1 MASPDNRR
9 MDGPV
14 RAIMTAIRDIRDTDG
29 LIDPVPEHI
38 SMAEKTCLITGANS
52 GLGYAIAE
60 DLARRGAR
68 LILACRSDIPEAADD
83 LIHVSGNQNITME
96 YVDLLD
102 LRSVDALC
110 DRLVAAGTKLDRLIL
125 NAGLMAPRAEPSAQ
139 GFEKMLAVH
148 FLANQRLATRL
159 VELGVIA
166 RTTEPTRPRIIAVSS
181 ESHRSA
187 PPIDFEEL
195 GKLIPHKTSGA
206 MKQYGHSKL
215 ALSLMIRGLAAR
227 YRAADGTPEIDVF
240 HMCPGPVA
248 SNIARDAPSLIR
260 PLANGMIH
268 TFFPGPAKAAQPVIH
283 LACSDNVSGKSG
295 AYMHLMRFKDPSNSA
310 MDDDAA
316 TRVIEFGER
325 VFSELQTG
333 QSHGQA

>member
-1 MASPDNRR
+1 MASPNPRR
-9 MDGPV
+9 MDSPL

-29 LIDPVPEHI
+29 LIDPVPEHV
-38 SMAEKTCLITGANS
+38 SMTGKTCLITGANS

-60 DLARRGAR
+60 DLARRGAT
-68 LILACRSDIPEAADD
+68 LVLACRSDIPETAED
-83 LIHVSGNQNITME
+83 LKLVSGNENITME

-102 LRSVDALC
+102 LNSIDDLC
-110 DRLVAAGTKLDRLIL
+110 DRLAAADMKLDRLIL
-125 NAGLMAPRAEPSAQ
+125 NAGLMAPKAEPSAQ

-159 VELGVIA
+159 IELGVIA

-187 PPIDFEEL
+187 SPIDFEQL
-195 GKLIPHKTSGA
+195 GQLVPHTTSGA

-215 ALSLMIRGLAAR
+215 ALSLMIRGLAKR
-227 YRAADGTPEIDVF
+227 YRAANGTPEIDIF

-248 SNIARDAPSLIR
+248 SNIARDAPAFIR
-260 PLANGMIH
+260 PLANGMMQ

-283 LACSDNVSGKSG
+283 FACSDDVAGRSG
-295 AYMHLMRFKDPSNSA
+295 AYMHLMRFKDPSAAA
-310 MDDDAA
+310 MDDEASA
-316 TRVIEFGER
+316 NMLAFGDT
-325 VFSELQTG
+325 VFSKQ
-333 QSHGQA
+333 QAG